1 MSALRQKLRQL
12 RLRDLVFLLLV
23 LSGIIPLVTSNLLLM
38 RQNREIFET
47 QEKTGF
53 TNSARALSREVGD
66 YLDGSKRQLTQL
78 GRALLAAPGPDAL
91 DEKLRQPWVGPYLE
105 SYLRSNPNLI
115 GLRVLGLEGG
125 GPSLVPQ
132 DATPAAVTELDT
144 AFEQARS
151 HGKPVY
157 RFLINTARNQPLAV
171 IAVPVGQAS
180 GATTLIVEAVAGLQV
195 MEEVFREA
203 GATGGVFLLDA
214 EGKVLWSEGANPEM
228 QRAVA
233 SSDLVRAFTDK
244 PLNLV
249 SQYSVQVGG
258 IDRTML
264 GWVSP
269 LQETGWAIVVHRPL
283 EAAFRGARTM
293 FINTLIASG
302 VLLALALMFA
312 AIAASL
318 LGRPIQRL
326 AQSSHD
332 MAAGNFGRRVEL
344 GGPGVELINLA
355 EDFNRMS
362 GHVQGYVE
370 QLRQAAALNRELFIS
385 SIRAFAAAID
395 AKDPYTRGHSER
407 VAAMSRTV
415 ARHLGQNEDFQTKV
429 WIGGVLH
436 DVGKIGIEDRILKKG
451 GVLTAEE
458 YEQMKLHPT
467 IGADIM
473 APIDQLRE
481 MIPGIRWHHEAWNG
495 QGYPDKLK
503 AEQIPLIA
511 RVIAV
516 ADCFDAITTNRPYQR
531 AYTAEF
537 AVETITKLA
546 GSRFDARVVT
556 AFLRAFEG
564 GEIRAREEQTETA
577 QAAVAGS

>member
-1 MSALRQKLRQL
+1 MSSVRQKLRAL
-12 RLRDLVFLLLV
+12 RLRDLVFLLLL
-23 LSGIIPLVTSNLLLM
+23 LSGIIPLITSNLLLM
-38 RQNREIFET
+38 RQNRDIFET
-47 QEKTGF
+47 QEKTNF
-53 TNSARALSREVGD
+53 TNTAEALSREVGD
-66 YLDGSKRQLTQL
+66 SLEGTRRQLTQV
-78 GRALLAAPGPDAL
+78 GRALIAAPGPDSL
-91 DEKLRQPWVGPYLE
+91 EEKLAQPWVGPYLDG
-105 SYLRSNPNLI
+105 YLRSNPTLS
-115 GLRVLGLEGG
+115 GLRVLGLQGV

-132 DATPAAVTELDT
+132 DLAPTALTELDT

-151 HGKPVY
+151 HGKPIY
-157 RFLINTARNQPLAV
+157 RFMVNPTRNQPMAV
-171 IAVPVGQAS
+171 IAVPVGPVS
-180 GATTLIVEAVAGLQV
+180 GSTVLVVEAVAGLKV

-203 GATGGVFLLDA
+203 GETGGVFLLDSD
-214 EGKVLWSEGANPEM
+214 GKVLWSEGANPEM

-233 SSDLVRAFTDK
+233 ASDLVRGLTTK

-249 SQYSVQVGG
+249 AQYDVTVGG
-258 IDRTML
+258 IERTML

-269 LQETGWAIVVHRPL
+269 LPETGWAIVVHRPL

-293 FINTLIASG
+293 FINTLIASA
-302 VLLALALMFA
+302 VLLVLALAFA
-312 AIAASL
+312 ALAASR

-326 AQSSHD
+326 AETSHEI
-332 MAAGNFGRRVEL
+332 AAGNFGRRVEL

-370 QLRQAAALNRELFIS
+370 QLRQAAAQNRELFIS

-395 AKDPYTRGHSER
+395 AKDPYTRGHSDR

-415 ARHLGQNEDFQTKV
+415 ARHLGQSEEFQTRV

-458 YEQMKLHPT
+458 YEQMKLHPV

-473 APIDQLRE
+473 TPIDQLRE

-503 AEQIPLIA
+503 GEQIPLIA

-537 AVETITKLA
+537 AVETLTKLA

-556 AFLRAFEG
+556 AFLRAFEA
-564 GEIRAREEQTETA
+564 GEIRAREQPAEP
-577 QAAVAGS
+577 AAAAAGS